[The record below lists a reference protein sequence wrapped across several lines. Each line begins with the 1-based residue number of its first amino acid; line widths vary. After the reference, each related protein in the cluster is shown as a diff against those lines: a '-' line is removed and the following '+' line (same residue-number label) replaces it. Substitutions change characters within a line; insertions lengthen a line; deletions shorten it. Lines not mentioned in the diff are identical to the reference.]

1 MSISSI
7 FVERPVAT
15 VLLAAGVAL
24 SGIVAFRLLPVAP
37 LPQVDFPTIQV
48 SATLPGA
55 DPETMASSVAAPL
68 ERHFGRIAALTEMT
82 SSSTLGTTL
91 LVLQFDLA
99 KNIDA
104 AAREVQAAINA
115 AGGQLPPNLPQKPT
129 YRKVNPSSAPV
140 LVVALTSPSLSQE
153 QIYDAASTVM
163 QQKISQIEGVGQV
176 LVAGS
181 SLPAVRVEVNPEKL
195 ASYRLGLEDVR
206 LRLAATNVNR
216 PTGHLDDG
224 EARWSLA
231 TNDQID
237 KAADYAPL
245 ILTYRNQSP
254 VRLSDVAIV
263 SDSLEN
269 VHTTGLLDSKP
280 CVVLAVMTAPGTNV
294 IETVDR
300 VKKALPA
307 LQASISPLIHA
318 TVAIDRTVTI
328 RASIHDVEQ
337 SLVMSVVLV
346 TLVVLLFLRSP
357 RATLIAGITVPL
369 SLLGTFG
376 VMYLCGYSLDNLSL
390 MALTISTGFVVD
402 DAVVVIDNISR
413 HLEDGLSPIEASLR
427 GARQIG
433 FTVIAIT
440 VSLVAVF
447 IPILLMGGIM
457 GRLFHEF
464 AVVLAVAITISM
476 AVSLTAT
483 PMLCS
488 RLLRVRSSEQSGWIS
503 RKTEQAFA
511 FILYL
516 YGQTLK
522 VVLRHPLAALVAT
535 IGAVIVSGVM
545 FVRTPKGFF
554 PQQDTGMLLARLEMR
569 TDSSFRAVRS
579 RLSEVMRILNAD
591 PAVAHAVAITGG
603 PGSTGTLNTV
613 TLYISLKPQEERA
626 PIDDVIGRLRM
637 TTARV
642 PGVRPYYQPVQD
654 LRVGGRI
661 ANALYQYTFRADQL
675 SELSQWAGIMNE
687 RMAALPG
694 VMDVNSDQEGGASEA
709 RVVFDRGTAARLGI
723 TSQLV
728 DDTLYDAFGQRLAST
743 IYAPSNQYHV
753 VLNVAPG
760 YWRDPTALERLYV
773 HSAMG
778 AEVPLTAVTRRIPA
792 QAGLAVNHQSQF
804 PSVTLS
810 FNLAPGTSLGT
821 AVQSIEGAARKA
833 GLPAHII
840 GTFQGTA
847 QAFQDS
853 LRDEPLLIAAALVA
867 VYLVLGILYESLIH
881 PITILSTLPSASVG
895 ALIALNMTG
904 TPLDILGLIGMIL
917 LIGIVKKNAI
927 MLIDFALEAERRLAK
942 GPAAAIYEAC
952 LLRFRPI
959 LMTTMAAL
967 LGALPLLLQHNTGSE
982 LRRPLGVTI
991 AGGLIASQLLT
1002 LYTTPVIYLY
1012 FNRLRLWWRGADDA
1026 A

>member
-1 MSISSI
+1 MNISSI

-15 VLLAAGVAL
+15 VLLSAAVAL

-68 ERHFGRIAALTEMT
+68 ERQFGRIAGLAEMT
-82 SSSTLGTTL
+82 SSSTLGSTL
-91 LVLQFDLA
+91 VVLQFDLA

-140 LVVALTSPSLSQE
+140 LVVSLTSDSLSRE
-153 QIYDAASTVM
+153 QMYDAASTVM

-206 LRLAATNVNR
+206 VQLAATNVNR
-216 PTGHLDDG
+216 PKGHIDDG
-224 EARWSLA
+224 DARWSLA
-231 TNDQID
+231 TNDQMD

-269 VHTTGLLDSKP
+269 VQTTGLLDSKP
-280 CVVLAVMTAPGTNV
+280 SVVLAVLVEPGANV
-294 IETVDR
+294 IDTVDR

-307 LQASISPLIHA
+307 VQASISPLIRS

-337 SLVMSVVLV
+337 SLVLSVILV

-357 RATLIAGITVPL
+357 RATMIAGITVPL

-476 AVSLTAT
+476 AVSLTTT

-488 RLLRVRSSEQSGWIS
+488 RLLRVRDSEQPGWIS
-503 RKTEQAFA
+503 RKTERAFE
-511 FILYL
+511 FVVHL
-516 YGQTLK
+516 YGQTLT
-522 VVLRHPLAALVAT
+522 VVLRHPLAALVVT

-545 FVRTPKGFF
+545 FVHTPKGFF
-554 PQQDTGMLLARLEMR
+554 PQQDTGMLLARMEMR

-579 RLSEVMRILNAD
+579 RLLEVMHILNAD
-591 PAVAHAVAITGG
+591 PAVSHSVAITGG

-626 PIDDVIGRLRM
+626 PIDDVIGRLRI

-661 ANALYQYTFRADQL
+661 ANALYQYTLRTDQL
-675 SELSQWAGIMNE
+675 SELSHWAGIMNAH
-687 RMAALPG
+687 MAALPG
-694 VMDVNSDQEGGASEA
+694 VMDVNSDQESGASEK
-709 RVVFDRGTAARLGI
+709 RIVYDRATAARLGI
-723 TSQLV
+723 TPQLV

-753 VLNVAPG
+753 VLNVAPE

-773 HSAMG
+773 HSQTG
-778 AEVPLTAVTRRIPA
+778 AEVPLTAVTRSIPA

-821 AVQSIEGAARKA
+821 AVQLIEGAARKT
-833 GLPAHII
+833 GLPPHIL

-853 LRDEPLLIAAALVA
+853 LRDEPLLIAAALIA

-881 PITILSTLPSASVG
+881 PVTILSTLPSASVG
-895 ALIALNMTG
+895 ALIALTMTG
-904 TPLDILGLIGMIL
+904 TPLDILVSCLRKSL
-917 LIGIVKKNAI
+917 VLRSPHRYA
-927 MLIDFALEAERRLAK
+927 ARYAEK
-942 GPAAAIYEAC
+942 TP
-952 LLRFRPI
+952 
-959 LMTTMAAL
+959 
-967 LGALPLLLQHNTGSE
+967 
-982 LRRPLGVTI
+982 
-991 AGGLIASQLLT
+991 SQ
-1002 LYTTPVIYLY
+1002 
-1012 FNRLRLWWRGADDA
+1012 ADRAD
-1026 A
+1026 